1 MPFIN
6 PIVYISAVYHVHL
19 CLPLQIHKH
28 PKTTKKVYKHIFSE
42 LIIIFCCA
50 IHSYFF
56 LIFFKDV
63 EVFCQVNLCWVVGV
77 YLIKETERVRM
88 VIELRV

>member
-19 CLPLQIHKH
+19 GLALQIHKH

-56 LIFFKDV
+56 LIFYGYGI
-63 EVFCQVNLCWVVGV
+63 VFMLGYPMLVWLVF
-77 YLIKETERVRM
+77 
-88 VIELRV
+88 IELGVLRG